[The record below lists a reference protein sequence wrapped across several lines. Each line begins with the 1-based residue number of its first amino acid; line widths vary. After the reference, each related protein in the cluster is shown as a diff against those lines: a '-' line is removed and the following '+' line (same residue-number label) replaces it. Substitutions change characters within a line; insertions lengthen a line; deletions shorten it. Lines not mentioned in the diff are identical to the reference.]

1 MAVKIRLKRM
11 GSKRNPFYRI
21 VVADSRAPRDGR
33 SIEQIGTY
41 NPVVNPVEVKI
52 DEDKALDWMSKGAK
66 PSDTVRNLF
75 SKEGIMKKFHEQK
88 NQVAKQCDNMKALIE
103 TIVTSLVDH
112 PEDIVI
118 TETEEETK
126 IVYHLSVH
134 PEDVGKVIGKNGRIA
149 KAIRTVVYAAKTN
162 SNKRVY
168 LDIM

>member
-1 MAVKIRLKRM
+1 
-11 GSKRNPFYRI
+11 
-21 VVADSRAPRDGR
+21 
-33 SIEQIGTY
+33 
-41 NPVVNPVEVKI
+41 
-52 DEDKALDWMSKGAK
+52 
-66 PSDTVRNLF
+66 
-75 SKEGIMKKFHEQK
+75 
-88 NQVAKQCDNMKALIE
+88 MKALIE